1 MVPKFCAQLQ
11 LVPSH
16 RTFQIGLIFY
26 DYQLRALHVLTCPT
40 WEQLGKKF
48 STGVKC
54 VLLNSI
60 VSIIYYLFLDYELYF
75 GTYYLVLSTCM
86 IMYG

>member
-16 RTFQIGLIFY
+16 RTFQIGLIFFEY
-26 DYQLRALHVLTCPT
+26 PLRELHVLTCPT

-48 STGVKC
+48 STGVSVKC

-60 VSIIYYLFLDYELYF
+60 VLLSIIY
-75 GTYYLVLSTCM
+75 SC
-86 IMYG
+86 IMNCTLALTT